1 MSTPFIMSSRRRCHT
16 GSSMKCLEVL
26 STIKA
31 MHGLV
36 RININPIATSK
47 PTQTQ
52 VITSPYTMGS
62 SALELFAA
70 CYHKCNASWALLP
83 FV

>member
-1 MSTPFIMSSRRRCHT
+1 
-16 GSSMKCLEVL
+16 
-26 STIKA
+26 

-36 RININPIATSK
+36 RIMTNPIATSK

-52 VITSPYTMGS
+52 VITSPYTIES
-62 SALELFAA
+62 SALELLAA